1 MELRGRAAQTQ
12 RWIAR
17 TEFSEVHMRSFVL
30 PVLLLLLLRSSP
42 SVGQEIPKATL
53 IERCDPYCQR
63 FHGDMMETALT
74 LRLLKSPAE
83 LAVLRVCS
91 KQPMPLALATAAMR
105 PREYADWIIT
115 RLGYSPEHVLF
126 LRSEDCLASNPEVT
140 VAELWAI
147 PKDAVLP
154 THVESITSCQ
164 FRIKSLGT
172 RARDTYEYEGAV
184 NYMAALRRLIIEL
197 RDKPDAAAVIW
208 GYYLERP
215 TSLMRRRINK
225 SQGLIQ
231 QSSLSKNRY
240 QVRFE
245 QWSGEVTVYPKPD
258 PEPVY
263 PTVYFAEVR
272 KGCVEERV
280 SLGAQSNKRLE
291 RTRQ

>member
-1 MELRGRAAQTQ
+1 MC
-12 RWIAR
+12 
-17 TEFSEVHMRSFVL
+17 SFVL
-30 PVLLLLLLRSSP
+30 PALLLLLLTSSA
-42 SVGQEIPKATL
+42 SVGQEMSKATL
-53 IERCDPYCQR
+53 IERCDPYCHS

-74 LRLLKSPAE
+74 LRLLKAPAE
-83 LAVLRVCS
+83 LAVLRICS
-91 KQPMPLALATAAMR
+91 KQSMPLALATAAMR
-105 PREYADWIIT
+105 PREYADWMIT
-115 RLGYSPEHVLF
+115 MLGYSPEHVLF
-126 LRSEDCLASNPEVT
+126 LRSEDCLASEPEVT
-140 VAELWAI
+140 AAELWAI

-154 THVESITSCQ
+154 THVESITSCR

-184 NYMAALRRLIIEL
+184 NYIAALRQLIIEL

-215 TSLMRRRINK
+215 TSVMRRRINK
-225 SQGLIQ
+225 SEELIQ
-231 QSSLSKNRY
+231 QSSVSRNRY
-240 QVRFE
+240 QVRLE

-258 PEPVY
+258 PEPIY

-280 SLGAQSNKRLE
+280 SFGTQSNKRLQ